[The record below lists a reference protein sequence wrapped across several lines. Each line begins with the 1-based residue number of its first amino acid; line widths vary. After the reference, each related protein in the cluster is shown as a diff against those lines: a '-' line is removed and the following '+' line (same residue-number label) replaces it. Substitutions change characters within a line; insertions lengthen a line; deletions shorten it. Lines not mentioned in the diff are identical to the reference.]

1 MSRLADIDS
10 YVQSAMRSWNCP
22 GVALAIVRGDDV
34 LHQGVY
40 GLGDVENQVP
50 LTAGTRFA
58 MASVTKSFT
67 AMSVAL
73 LVDEGKLDWDK
84 PVQEY
89 MPEFILDD
97 AYVTRHVTVRDM
109 LSHRTGLP
117 RHDWAAWRLDISRA
131 EFVQRMR
138 YFKFS
143 ATFREKF
150 QYNNLMYVAAAHL
163 VEKLAGQKWED
174 FVQARIFAPLGMS
187 ASNFQ
192 PEPPQA
198 GQLNAL
204 GYRVDRDEAGGAKGL
219 IHMPFGKHT
228 ELSSGAA
235 GALFSTL
242 ADLTQWLKVHVNAGR
257 AGDVQ
262 LVSPDNLKQMHLPHI
277 IIPGNGVSEALMGN
291 TIFTYG
297 LGWGVEPYRGY
308 TLVSHGGNVEGHSLV
323 IGFVP
328 QENIGV
334 IALTNIAG
342 LPLRDVL
349 LYEGVDRALD
359 LPDRGWN
366 AKFHALVDPIIVGH
380 EKSKQTA
387 ATERVAEAPPSHALE
402 TYVGEYEAKGYPVF
416 AVRLTAGQLQACTV
430 GSFDWFELRHY
441 HYDVFEW
448 HLALFDFWMTV
459 RFLVNDSGDVES
471 VSIPM
476 EPAVDNLVLTRKQP
490 ELGAGLLAA
499 LVGEYPMP
507 VEGLVFTITVHD
519 GKVYSAATGS
529 APEEIKPYK
538 LTADW
543 VGFKLKRTRLE
554 FARQGEAITRLVLK
568 DPGMTLE
575 APRKSSSTT
584 P

>member
-1 MSRLADIDS
+1 
-10 YVQSAMRSWNCP
+10 
-22 GVALAIVRGDDV
+22 
-34 LHQGVY
+34 
-40 GLGDVENQVP
+40 
-50 LTAGTRFA
+50 
-58 MASVTKSFT
+58 
-67 AMSVAL
+67 

-97 AYVTRHVTVRDM
+97 AYITRHVTVRDM

-138 YFKFS
+138 HFKFS

-187 ASNFQ
+187 SSNFQ
-192 PEPPQA
+192 PDPPQA
-198 GQLNAL
+198 GQPNAL
-204 GYRVDRDEAGGAKGL
+204 GYRVDRDEAGAAKGL
-219 IHMPFGKHT
+219 IRMPFGKHT
-228 ELSSGAA
+228 ELSPGAA

-262 LVSPDNLKQMHLPHI
+262 LVSADNLKQMHLPHMV
-277 IIPGNGVSEALMGN
+277 IPGGGINEALMGN
-291 TIFTYG
+291 TILTYG
-297 LGWGVEPYRGY
+297 MGWFVEPYRGY
-308 TLVSHGGNVEGHSLV
+308 TLVHHGGNVEGHSLV

-334 IALTNIAG
+334 IVLTNIAG
-342 LPLRDVL
+342 LPVRDVL
-349 LYEGVDRALD
+349 LYESVDRALD

-366 AKFHALVDPIIVGH
+366 AKFHGLMDPIIIGH

-387 ATERVAEAPPSHALE
+387 VAERVAEAPPSHSLE

-416 AVRLTAGQLQACTV
+416 AVRQAAGGLEACTV

-471 VSIPM
+471 VSIPI
-476 EPAVDNLVLTRKQP
+476 EPAVENIVFTRKQP
-490 ELGAGLLAA
+490 ELDAGLLAA
-499 LVGEYPMP
+499 LVGEYPTP
-507 VEGLVFTITVHD
+507 VAGLVFNVTVHD
-519 GKVYSAATGS
+519 GKVYRATNGGS
-529 APEEIKPYK
+529 PEEIKPYK
-538 LTADW
+538 LTADS
-543 VGFKLKRTRLE
+543 VTFTLKRTRFD
-554 FARQGEAITRLVLK
+554 FARDGEAITRLVMK

-575 APRKSSSTT
+575 APRTK
-584 P
+584 